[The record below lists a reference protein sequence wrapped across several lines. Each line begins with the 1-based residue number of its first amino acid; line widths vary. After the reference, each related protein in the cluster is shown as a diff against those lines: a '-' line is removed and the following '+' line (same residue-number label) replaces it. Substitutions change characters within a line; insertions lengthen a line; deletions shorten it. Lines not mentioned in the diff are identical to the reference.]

1 MKRNSNRRR
10 QKVKQKFSLEEVLEV
25 IKAYIESHGYPP
37 TNREL
42 AAKFCCSVSTI
53 NIYLQEMLEDEK
65 LETDHS
71 IGACRA
77 FRVAGMRMV
86 DTRELEGA
94 VKQLGDLLDHCRD
107 MAAGK
112 DADPIWGRDVE
123 ALEAVIGAVRITE
136 ERRKQE

>member
-1 MKRNSNRRR
+1 MKRR
-10 QKVKQKFSLEEVLEV
+10 FSLEEVLDV
-25 IKAYIESHGYPP
+25 IKAYIGNHGYPP
-37 TNREL
+37 TQWEL

-86 DTRELEGA
+86 DIRELKGA
-94 VKQLGDLLDHCRD
+94 VKQLEDLLDHCRD
-107 MAAGK
+107 MAAGR

-123 ALEAVIGAVRITE
+123 ALETVIRALRNF
-136 ERRKQE
+136 

>member
-1 MKRNSNRRR
+1 MKR
-10 QKVKQKFSLEEVLEV
+10 KFSLEEILNV
-25 IKAYIESHGYPP
+25 IKAYIETHGYPP
-37 TNREL
+37 TQREL

-77 FRVAGMRMV
+77 FQVAGMRMV
-86 DTRELEGA
+86 NTRELEGA
-94 VKQLGDLLDHCRD
+94 VKQLGDLLNHCRD

>member
-94 VKQLGDLLDHCRD
+94 VKQLEDVLDLWRD

-112 DADPIWGRDVE
+112 DADPVWGRDVE
-123 ALEAVIGAVRITE
+123 ALEAVIGAVQPR
-136 ERRKQE
+136 

>member
-1 MKRNSNRRR
+1 MKR
-10 QKVKQKFSLEEVLEV
+10 KFSLEEILNV
-25 IKAYIESHGYPP
+25 IKAYIETHGYPP
-37 TNREL
+37 TQREL

-77 FRVAGMRMV
+77 FQVAGMRMV

-94 VKQLGDLLDHCRD
+94 VKQLGDLLNHCRD

-112 DADPIWGRDVE
+112 DADPIWGRDVK
-123 ALEAVIGAVRITE
+123 ALETVIGAVRITE

>member
-1 MKRNSNRRR
+1 MKR
-10 QKVKQKFSLEEVLEV
+10 KFSLEEILNV
-25 IKAYIESHGYPP
+25 IKAYIETHGYPP
-37 TNREL
+37 TQREL

-77 FRVAGMRMV
+77 FQVAGMRMV
-86 DTRELEGA
+86 DTGELEGA
-94 VKQLGDLLDHCRD
+94 VKQLGDLLNHCRD

>member
-1 MKRNSNRRR
+1 MKR
-10 QKVKQKFSLEEVLEV
+10 KFSLEEILNV
-25 IKAYIESHGYPP
+25 IKAYIETHGYPP
-37 TNREL
+37 TQREL

-77 FRVAGMRMV
+77 FQVAGMRMV

-94 VKQLGDLLDHCRD
+94 VKQLGDLLNHCRD